1 MEIQDM
7 PQASTAASSIFKD
20 EKFGNDGAEV
30 VAPESEADIADI
42 LRKANKDGKKV
53 AIISGGTK
61 RGYGGLKNDYD
72 ILLSLSQY
80 KGVVEHTA
88 GDMTVTVRPGTTIKE
103 LQDFLREFDQ
113 MASID
118 PAWPEQATI
127 GGVIAANES
136 GPKRMKYGSARDLV
150 IGLRVV
156 YPDGTV
162 IRTGGKVVKNVAGY
176 DMNKL
181 FIGSMGTLGVITEIT
196 MKLRPLPKCESL
208 VKLFVSKEQL
218 QDLKTFVVKIQ
229 DSMIEPAT
237 LEMVNP
243 ALSKKLFNRDT
254 YTLLAAFEDVENS
267 VRYQEQWIKDNKPEG
282 MAMDVS
288 SETEATAFWNA
299 FSKIAPNSLTDY
311 ESNRTRAVVKIGSKN
326 MNVFEWLAEAETLQK
341 ANLLTIEMHGGLG
354 HGITNAICTGVE
366 SEVKQAIVRLRY
378 RAEDKKGYAIVK
390 HLPYT
395 LRHEIDVWGHKP
407 AYFFLFEGI
416 KKKNDPNNTLNHQ
429 RFVGGI

>member
-7 PQASTAASSIFKD
+7 PQTSITASSTLKD
-20 EKFGNDGAEV
+20 DKFGNNGAEMA
-30 VAPESEADIADI
+30 APVSEEETADV
-42 LRKANKDGKKV
+42 LRKANEDDKKV

-150 IGLRVV
+150 IGLRVA

-196 MKLRPLPKCESL
+196 MKLRPVSKCESL

-218 QDLKTFVVKIQ
+218 QDLKAFVVQIQ
-229 DSMIEPAT
+229 DSMIEPAS
-237 LEMVNP
+237 LELVNP
-243 ALSKKLFNRDT
+243 ALSKKLFKRDA

-267 VRYQEQWIKDNKPEG
+267 VRYQEQWIEENKPEG
-282 MAMDVS
+282 MDMDVS
-288 SETEATAFWNA
+288 SQTEATAFWNA
-299 FSKIAPNSLTDY
+299 FSTIAPNSLTDY
-311 ESNRTRAVVKIGSKN
+311 ESNVVRAVVKIGSKN
-326 MNVFEWLAEAETLQK
+326 MDVFEWLTEAETLQTQ
-341 ANLLTIEMHGGLG
+341 NLTIEMHGGLG
-354 HGITNAICTGVE
+354 HGITNAICTGDE
-366 SEVKQAIVRLRY
+366 NEVKQAIERIRS
-378 RAEDKKGYAIVK
+378 RTEERKGYAIVK
-390 HLPYT
+390 HLPYS

>member
-7 PQASTAASSIFKD
+7 PQTSITASSMLKD
-20 EKFGNDGAEV
+20 DKFGNNGVEMAV
-30 VAPESEADIADI
+30 PGSEEEIADI
-42 LRKANKDGKKV
+42 LHKANENGKKI

-72 ILLSLSQY
+72 ILLSLAQY

-150 IGLRVV
+150 IGLRVA

-181 FIGSMGTLGVITEIT
+181 FIGSMGTLGVITEVT
-196 MKLRPLPKCESL
+196 MKLRPVPKCESL

-218 QDLKTFVVKIQ
+218 EDLKTFVVQIQ
-229 DSMIEPAT
+229 DSMIEPAS
-237 LEMVNP
+237 LELVNP
-243 ALSKKLFNRDT
+243 ALSKKLFNRDV
-254 YTLLAAFEDVENS
+254 YTLLVAFEDVENS
-267 VRYQEQWIKDNKPEG
+267 VRYQEKWIEDNKLSG
-282 MAMDVS
+282 MDMDVS
-288 SETEATAFWNA
+288 SQTEAQAFWNA
-299 FSKIAPNSLTDY
+299 FSKVSPNSLTDD
-311 ESNRTRAVVKIGSKN
+311 EVNSTRAVIKIGSKN
-326 MNVFEWLAEAETLQK
+326 LDVFEWLAEAETLQTK
-341 ANLLTIEMHGGLG
+341 NMTIKMHGGLG
-354 HGITNAICTGVE
+354 HGITNAICTGNE
-366 SEVKQAIVRLRY
+366 SEVKQAIERIRS
-378 RAEDKKGYAIVK
+378 RAEDRKGYAIVK
-390 HLPYT
+390 HLPYA
-395 LRHEIDVWGHKP
+395 LRHEIDVWGKKP

-416 KKKNDPNNTLNHQ
+416 KKKNDPNNTLNHK
-429 RFVGGI
+429 RFAGGI